1 MHKYSVNRP
10 AIAMIELIFA
20 IVIIGITLMSAPM
33 LMQQAAKSSYV
44 AIQQE
49 GINEASTKVSM
60 IMGYH
65 WDEMDA
71 NESILDT
78 ILNTWSSTPGLS
90 GTVRRVG
97 TPKESYRS
105 YLDSNGHDYNAT
117 PSASLGSDSTDTFKD
132 DIDDFIGSVGLILE
146 GTGTGANYIEKNVTI
161 TTGVFYISDAPTT
174 GSYNSNTLS
183 FNPDFSGTEANS
195 TNIKRIS
202 VTLTSADSSPDELD
216 KQITFHAFSCNIGG
230 YRLEERSFQ

>member
-1 MHKYSVNRP
+1 MHKYSTNRP

-20 IVIIGITLMSAPM
+20 IVVIGITLMSAPM
-33 LMQQAAKSSYV
+33 LMQRAAKSGYV

-49 GINEASTKVSM
+49 GINEASAKVSM

-78 ILNTWSSTPGLS
+78 ILKTQSSVTGLN
-90 GTVRRVG
+90 GTIRRVG

-105 YLDSNGHDYNAT
+105 YLDDNGHDYDAT
-117 PSASLGSDSTDTFKD
+117 ISASLGSDATDTFKD
-132 DIDDFIGSVGLILE
+132 DIDDFIGNVGLILE

-161 TTGVFYISDAPTT
+161 STAVSYIDDNITGTF
-174 GSYNSNTLS
+174 NSAALS
-183 FNPDFSGTEANS
+183 FNPDFSPSPTS
-195 TNIKRIS
+195 SNIKGIS

-216 KQITFHAFSCNIGG
+216 KTITFHAFSCNIGG
-230 YRLEERSFQ
+230 YRLEERSF